1 MWNAMRTTF
10 QSIKWRNVAPR
21 IVADFAV
28 IHCAMLVAFGISMA
42 YQTRADDLS
51 SVSNLANTF
60 RHYYLSQFLFLSLLF
75 PAAFFANG
83 LYTHVRYYPTK
94 AKLERFTLVVFLSLT
109 VFLTANYLVI
119 QYRNPIGRSVS
130 LTFGVVALL

>member
-60 RHYYLSQFLFLSLLF
+60 RHYYLSQFLFLSLLSF
-75 PAAFFANG
+75 KKDINTTMPIKRTIQISLLAILIANH
-83 LYTHVRYYPTK
+83 LMD
-94 AKLERFTLVVFLSLT
+94 
-109 VFLTANYLVI
+109 
-119 QYRNPIGRSVS
+119 
-130 LTFGVVALL
+130 